1 MPTVTLTSKGQ
12 ITIPIEIR
20 RKLRLKDGDKI
31 DFFETEEGQYAMRP
45 KTGSIM
51 ELKGML
57 QKLGYPVPK
66 PAVTIAAMNA
76 AVLEMA
82 AELDIKT
89 LSDAGR
95 RVRPT
100 RPAKSR
106 P

>member
-31 DFFETEEGQYAMRP
+31 DFFETEEGMYTMRP

-57 QKLGYPVPK
+57 QKLGYAVPN
-66 PAVTIAAMNA
+66 PPITIEEMNK
-76 AVLEMA
+76 AVLERA
-82 AELDIKT
+82 EELDVAT

-95 RVRPT
+95 SALT
-100 RPAKSR
+100 RQSVKSR

>member
-31 DFFETEEGQYAMRP
+31 DFFETEEGMYAMRP

-51 ELKGML
+51 ELKGVL
-57 QKLGYPVPK
+57 QQLGYAVPN
-66 PAVTIAAMNA
+66 PAVTIEEMNS

-82 AELDIKT
+82 
-89 LSDAGR
+89 
-95 RVRPT
+95 
-100 RPAKSR
+100 
-106 P
+106 